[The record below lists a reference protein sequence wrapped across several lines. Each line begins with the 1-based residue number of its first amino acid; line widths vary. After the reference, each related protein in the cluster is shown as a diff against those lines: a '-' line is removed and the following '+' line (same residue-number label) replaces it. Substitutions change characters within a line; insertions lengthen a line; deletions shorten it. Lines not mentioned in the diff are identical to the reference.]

1 MKFKKASFLLIIFVH
16 ISTVL
21 FSQQRGNRQN
31 VPQQSQSTTMSA
43 QEVSPQNMAG
53 LIMYDYEVV
62 IKKLKIKT
70 ASKKTLVTHAI
81 SKHNAK
87 INELKTF
94 NFETFDKVKSF
105 LAIKRN
111 EAMANRDFRTMK
123 EAQMDAQEM
132 LAPIKSEVRA
142 QKNTLNTTFENELSE
157 KQYKSWLK
165 YQRAELKKL
174 NPRTQEKQQGQRNSQ
189 SNRRGQG
196 RMNN

>member
-1 MKFKKASFLLIIFVH
+1 MKFQKASFLLFIFVPL
-16 ISTVL
+16 STVL

-53 LIMYDYEVV
+53 LIMYDNEVV

-70 ASKKTLVTHAI
+70 ASKKTLVTKAI

-105 LAIKRN
+105 LAKKRN

-123 EAQMDAQEM
+123 EAQMQAQEM
-132 LAPIKSEVRA
+132 LAPIKTKVRV
-142 QKNTLNTTFENELSE
+142 QKNMLNETFEKELSE
-157 KQYKSWLK
+157 KQNKTWLK
-165 YQRAELKKL
+165 YQQAELKKL
-174 NPRTQEKQQGQRNSQ
+174 NPRSQEKPQGQRSSQ
-189 SNRRGQG
+189 GSRRGQG
-196 RMNN
+196 RMSN

>member
-1 MKFKKASFLLIIFVH
+1 MKFQKASFLLLMFVH
-16 ISTVL
+16 LSTVL

-53 LIMYDYEVV
+53 LIMYDNEVV

-70 ASKKTLVTHAI
+70 ASKKILVTQAI

-94 NFETFDKVKSF
+94 NFETFDKVKFF
-105 LAIKRN
+105 LAKKRN
-111 EAMANRDFRTMK
+111 EAMANRDFRTMR
-123 EAQMDAQEM
+123 EAQMQAQEM
-132 LAPIKSEVRA
+132 LAPIKTKVRV
-142 QKNTLNTTFENELSE
+142 QKNMLNKTFEQELSE
-157 KQYKSWLK
+157 KQNKTWLK
-165 YQRAELKKL
+165 YQQAELKKL
-174 NPRTQEKQQGQRNSQ
+174 NPRAQEKQQTQRNSQ
-189 SNRRGQG
+189 GSRRGQG